1 MKEKKLKMEFIKN
14 TAENRLYNINIPI
27 IGLTGGVA
35 TGKSTVSKIF
45 RDQGYPLICADELVH
60 QIYEKEESLKF
71 IQSKW
76 PSAIRNEKVDFKVLR
91 EIFFGQKEA
100 KIQIEEFIY
109 SHLKE
114 EFLQALKKLGATPY
128 VIYDVPLLFEKN
140 LNDSMDLIIVVY
152 CPKDEQV
159 KRLKDRDQIEEELAQ
174 SILKSQIDIETKRN
188 KSDMVI
194 DNSGP
199 KSKILQNF
207 NKLSNSIFRE

>member
-1 MKEKKLKMEFIKN
+1 MKEKILKNEFIKN
-14 TAENRLYNINIPI
+14 TAENRLYNISIPI

-60 QIYEKEESLKF
+60 QIYEKEESLNF

-76 PSAIRNEKVDFKVLR
+76 PSAIGNGKVDFKVLR

-100 KIQIEEFIY
+100 KAQIEDFIY

-114 EFLQALKKLGATPY
+114 EFLQSLKNLGSIHY
-128 VIYDVPLLFEKN
+128 VIYDVPLLFEKK
-140 LNDSMDLIIVVY
+140 LNGSMDLIITVY

-159 KRLKDRDQIEEELAQ
+159 KRLINRDQIEEELAQ

-188 KSDMVI
+188 NSDMVI

-199 KSKILQNF
+199 KSKVFPNF
-207 NKLSNSIFRE
+207 KKLSNLIFRE